1 MQTLNTK
8 QIMINFMVKSMLN
21 PSNKSFYIGS
31 LTLDK
36 LNRIINGD
44 SEIAEVIFT
53 AFGIAQAQYLHTSLL
68 EIACRELSI
77 DYTNRE
83 DRQTLID
90 YSNQECKKFLFEDY
104 VYKVALDK
112 AIEYDNSCCP
122 ECGCPNHLGYTIGA
136 TCPNC
141 EYVEC

>member
-44 SEIAEVIFT
+44 SEMAEVVFT
-53 AFGIAQAQYLHTSLL
+53 AFGIAQARYMAEL
-68 EIACRELSI
+68 EERL
-77 DYTNRE
+77 
-83 DRQTLID
+83 
-90 YSNQECKKFLFEDY
+90 
-104 VYKVALDK
+104 
-112 AIEYDNSCCP
+112 NSHEHIWVGCP
-122 ECGCPNHLGYTIGA
+122 ECGCTTYIDGCA
-136 TCPNC
+136 CPNC